1 MMFSDDISVKII
13 ALGYATQ
20 VGVDIFLTSKAKIPA
35 GAGPYISIV
44 ETGGMGSEKTHST
57 RYPRPGVQ
65 ILVRAREASV
75 ARAKAKAM
83 HAALD
88 GLYNVTINGTK
99 YQRIVAVQDV
109 MDQRVDETGR
119 PRFAFNLESMS
130 A

>member
-1 MMFSDDISVKII
+1 MMFSDDIAVKII

-44 ETGGMGSEKTHST
+44 ETGGMSSEKTHSSK
-57 RYPRPGVQ
+57 YPRPEVQ
-65 ILVRAREASV
+65 VLVRARDASI
-75 ARAKAKAM
+75 ARTKAKAM
-83 HAALD
+83 HIALD
-88 GLYNVTINGTK
+88 GLYNVTINGTV

>member
-1 MMFSDDISVKII
+1 
-13 ALGYATQ
+13 
-20 VGVDIFLTSKAKIPA
+20 
-35 GAGPYISIV
+35 
-44 ETGGMGSEKTHST
+44 MGSEKTHST